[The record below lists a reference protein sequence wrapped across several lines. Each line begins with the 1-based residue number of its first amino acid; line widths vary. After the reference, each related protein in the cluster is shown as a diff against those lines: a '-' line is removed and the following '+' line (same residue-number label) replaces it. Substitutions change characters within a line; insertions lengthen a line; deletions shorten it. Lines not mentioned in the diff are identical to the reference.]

1 MGTPTWLKKL
11 GVNSVDFVRRGANP
25 VADIAL
31 FKSQPEENY
40 VDLAKA
46 EQELNV
52 FTDALGESFSS
63 ILKDDSLTSDERLD
77 LITKSVNEFNETLGY
92 YLEDCFGDCFGLEKS
107 YGSENA
113 TGYVTETP
121 SNIEKSKGD
130 DDSMNYANI
139 NKSRL
144 TDAEA
149 AMLDM
154 LIAKAADE
162 EAPKGK
168 GKVDPE
174 EAQKQAEET
183 EELPPALKKALAEVE
198 NLKKSYEEKNAALE
212 MKELEAVAKK
222 YEVLGKK
229 ADEEAKILYDLK
241 KSGEANYNAYIAALD
256 AQVDLTKNSGLFT
269 EIGKSGNYNYT
280 PVSKSEPETKIE
292 AIAKSLMEK
301 DATLNY
307 TMAIAKAWEQNPD
320 LMVAYEEAMGY

>member
-11 GVNSVDFVRRGANP
+11 KLNSVDFVRRGANP

-31 FKSQPEENY
+31 YKSQPEENY

-46 EQELNV
+46 EQDLSV

-77 LITKSVNEFNETLGY
+77 LITKSMDEFNETLGY
-92 YLEDCFGDCFGLEKS
+92 YLEDCFGLEKS

-113 TGYVTETP
+113 FGYVTEPTN
-121 SNIEKSKGD
+121 NIEKSKGD

-168 GKVDPE
+168 GKVNPAK
-174 EAQKQAEET
+174 AQEET
-183 EELPPALKKALAEVE
+183 EEQAGELPPVLKKALEEVE
-198 NLKKSYEEKNAALE
+198 NLKKSYEEKNTALE
-212 MKELEAVAKK
+212 MEKLASIAKK
-222 YEVLGKK
+222 YEILGKK
-229 ADEEAKILYDLK
+229 PEDEAKILYELK

-256 AQVDLTKNSGLFT
+256 AQVDLTKNSGLFS

-280 PVSKSEPETKIE
+280 AVAKSEPETKIE

-301 DATLNY
+301 DATLDY
-307 TMAIAKAWEQNPD
+307 TMAVAKAWEQNPD
-320 LMVAYEEAMGY
+320 LMASYEETMGY